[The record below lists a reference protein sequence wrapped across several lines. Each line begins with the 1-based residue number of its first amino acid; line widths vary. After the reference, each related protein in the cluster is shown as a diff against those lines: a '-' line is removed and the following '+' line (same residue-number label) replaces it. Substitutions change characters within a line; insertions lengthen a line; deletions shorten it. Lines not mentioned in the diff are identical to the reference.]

1 MVDAVELDRLRRIE
15 AAMVAVGNTMQQVAK
30 LQRELFQMIAALAAA
45 LEDWRVE
52 AEGAVSDA

>member
-1 MVDAVELDRLRRIE
+1 MDADELDRLRRIE

-45 LEDWRVE
+45 LEDWRIEVE
-52 AEGAVSDA
+52 ESRDA